1 MEPTIF
7 HTNVVLLQVHCF
19 DNNLHLFWTNKEL
32 LVIRFD
38 MQMREGRG
46 TLEPN
51 NSFLCWNIGKGPGF
65 FLKLSY
71 LDVCERFTIER
82 CLGNHMYCN
91 LFQDRTLMAL
101 NGRKHSTEFYIL
113 NSEL

>member
-51 NSFLCWNIGKGPGF
+51 NSFLCWNIGNAPGS

-82 CLGNHMYCN
+82 CLGNHMYICY
-91 LFQDRTLMAL
+91 RTGHLWHGIAWSQAF
-101 NGRKHSTEFYIL
+101 NRIL
-113 NSEL
+113 YPQQ